1 VNILNK
7 GTFFGVG
14 VGPGDPELMTLKAAR
29 IMKESP
35 VLAVPSATGE
45 STTALDIAGKAMDLS
60 GSRLL
65 NLSFPMT
72 TDKTVL
78 SESHKNAAAAIIKE
92 LQAGNDV
99 AMPTLGDPSI
109 YSTVGYVA
117 GMIEEAGFKVEI
129 VPGVTSFCAAAALL
143 KTGITDMD
151 TPVHI
156 LPASLKRLD
165 EDLSLSGTK
174 IIMKYGKKFPEVRE
188 AIKRTGQLEKSALVK
203 NVGMAGE
210 EVCLDLNEVESTGYF
225 SLIIVRE

>member
-1 VNILNK
+1 MKNLNK
-7 GTFFGVG
+7 GIFYGVG
-14 VGPGDPELMTLKAAR
+14 VGPGDPELMTLKAAK
-29 IMKESP
+29 ILKESP
-35 VLAVPSATGE
+35 IIAVPSATGE
-45 STTALDIAGKAMDLS
+45 STTALDIAGSAIEIR
-60 GSRLL
+60 GRLM

-78 SESHKNAAAAIIKE
+78 AESHKKAAGEIIEE
-92 LQAGNDV
+92 LKSGNDV

-117 GMIEEAGFKVEI
+117 GMIEEAGFEVSI
-129 VPGVTSFCAAAALL
+129 IPGVTSFCAAAALL

-156 LPASLKRLD
+156 LPASFKKLD

-188 AIKRTGQLEKSALVK
+188 AIKRSGQLEKSALVK

-210 EVCLDLNEVESTGYF
+210 EVCLNLNEVESTGYF